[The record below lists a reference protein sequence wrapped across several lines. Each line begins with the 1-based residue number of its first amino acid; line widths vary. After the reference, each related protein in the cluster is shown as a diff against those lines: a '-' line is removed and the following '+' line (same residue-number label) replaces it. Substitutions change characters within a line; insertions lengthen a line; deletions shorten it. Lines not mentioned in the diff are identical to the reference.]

1 MIIDSQIHIWAANS
15 QNRPWPPSG
24 AGGRTAEPHRAQ
36 PYTAQEVL
44 RAMDR
49 AGVDR
54 AILIPP
60 SWEGE
65 YNDVVLAAA
74 RAAPTRF
81 AVMGRIADD
90 ADPEVALNW
99 LSQPG
104 MMGARIILARGSAWV
119 WRGAEHPFWRMAAET
134 EIPVMLATAGRTDIA
149 EDIARRHPRLR
160 IALDHMGT
168 GILRPGFDPFADAQQ
183 VFDLARLP
191 NVSVKLSALP
201 CYSNEPRPWADLTPY
216 VRRLYDFYG
225 ARRLFWGSDLSRL
238 PCSYVD
244 LVQHFL
250 HDIPWLKGRDL
261 DDVMGEA
268 LAAWLQ

>member
-15 QNRPWPPSG
+15 PSRPWPEAG
-24 AGGRTAEPHRAQ
+24 AGGRTAEAHRAQ

-65 YNDVVLAAA
+65 RNDVALDAAQLAPA
-74 RAAPTRF
+74 RF

-90 ADPEVALNW
+90 ASPEVMLNW

-104 MMGARIILARGSAWV
+104 MLGVRIILSRTSAWLT
-119 WRGAEHPFWRMAAET
+119 RGADHPLWRIAAEA
-134 EIPVMLATAGRTDIA
+134 EIPVMLATAGHTSLAA
-149 EDIARRHPRLR
+149 EIARRHPRLR

-168 GILRPGFDPFADAQQ
+168 GVLREGFDPFADSEL
-183 VFDLARLP
+183 VFDMARLP
-191 NVSVKLSALP
+191 NVSIKLSAMP
-201 CYSNEPRPWADLTPY
+201 CYSRQARPWGDVMPY
-216 VRRLYDFYG
+216 VRRLFDLYG
-225 ARRLFWGSDLSRL
+225 SQRLFWGSDLSRL
-238 PCSYVD
+238 PCPYPD
-244 LVQHFL
+244 LVSFFL
-250 HDIPWLKGRDL
+250 NDIPWLKGDEL